1 MMEQNTYTPKA
12 LPGNTNH
19 AIGDVIAA
27 AETLEEIYN
36 AEIDALQKPDARAF
50 MDLQDSKIEAAQ
62 NYYSVMM
69 QMLERKNELKDIDP
83 TTKRR
88 LHEMHRSF
96 SNTTRANMKVV
107 KRMKRYSERLGDTIR
122 NAALRAARQSNAL
135 SYSQNGESSGVDPRR
150 IISSGLS
157 ETV

>member
-1 MMEQNTYTPKA
+1 
-12 LPGNTNH
+12 
-19 AIGDVIAA
+19 
-27 AETLEEIYN
+27 
-36 AEIDALQKPDARAF
+36 